1 MLHVKVSEARE
12 LGKMW
17 GISRCEKLMVF
28 RAKNAFCHN
37 PPLIQAIAGLKKL
50 FVSYC
55 GSDIWKGKKYK
66 AYILKYK
73 ALILK

>member
-1 MLHVKVSEARE
+1 MCQRHSHFYTYMLHVKVSEARE

-37 PPLIQAIAGLKKL
+37 PL
-50 FVSYC
+50 
-55 GSDIWKGKKYK
+55 
-66 AYILKYK
+66 
-73 ALILK
+73 